1 VARTFEYEMEAMMQ
15 DTDQNSDSNADNLPD
30 FDPSSPGPGEPAP
43 SYDDWRQMRRA
54 ERQARRTARRAARDQ
69 LRNSPA
75 YGWMAGGLLIVLGII
90 FLAQNLGAFYLL
102 NWWALFI
109 LIPAIASFATA
120 WNSYQANGRLTAAG
134 RGSLIGGGILLAIA
148 AALLF
153 GLDFGLLWP
162 IFLIIG
168 GLVVLL
174 NALLPG

>member
-1 VARTFEYEMEAMMQ
+1 MQ
-15 DTDQNSDSNADNLPD
+15 DPNQNSDSSEDNLPG
-30 FDPSSPGPGEPAP
+30 FEPSPPGPGEPAP

-54 ERQARRTARRAARDQ
+54 ERHARRTARRAARDQ

-75 YGWMAGGLLIVLGII
+75 YGWMAGGLLILLGII
-90 FLAQNLGAFYLL
+90 FLAQNLGAFYLF

-109 LIPAIASFATA
+109 LIPAIASFAAA

-134 RGSLIGGGILLAIA
+134 RGSLVGGGILLAIA
-148 AALLF
+148 VALLF